1 MRCAPI
7 WEERYLRWIA
17 GDRKRQI
24 NISKQGP
31 DSVADWAGNVPGSET
46 DAGIL
51 AFTYMPNFSRIRW
64 GEEALLSENGLL
76 FFFLPTKAIVAFFV
90 LTTSGFLTPDVAM
103 AHVPKSR
110 MSSYALINQNA
121 HNVRSMV
128 YHIIKGVARW
138 ELAVTNKMN
147 PLQPRAKASLISV
160 LTKFIWWIHH
170 PR

>member
-76 FFFLPTKAIVAFFV
+76 FFFFTNESDRSLLRINHVWFFDPRCGYGTRSKV
-90 LTTSGFLTPDVAM
+90 P
-103 AHVPKSR
+103 HV
-110 MSSYALINQNA
+110 
-121 HNVRSMV
+121 
-128 YHIIKGVARW
+128 IICIDKP
-138 ELAVTNKMN
+138 EC
-147 PLQPRAKASLISV
+147 P
-160 LTKFIWWIHH
+160 
-170 PR
+170 

>member
-7 WEERYLRWIA
+7 WEERYLRWIV

-76 FFFLPTKAIVAFFV
+76 FFFFTNESDRSLLRINHVWFFDPRYGYGTRSKV
-90 LTTSGFLTPDVAM
+90 P
-103 AHVPKSR
+103 HV
-110 MSSYALINQNA
+110 
-121 HNVRSMV
+121 
-128 YHIIKGVARW
+128 IICIDKP
-138 ELAVTNKMN
+138 EC
-147 PLQPRAKASLISV
+147 P
-160 LTKFIWWIHH
+160 
-170 PR
+170 